1 MQRSSV
7 DLPEPEAPISATAWC
22 SRTSRSIPFSTSR
35 SPKALV
41 TPLTSRTG
49 VDFGTGPMSTLGSP
63 RLAHRTAPS
72 GPPMRSTIRASGI
85 VITR

>member
-7 DLPEPEAPISATAWC
+7 DLPEPEAPISATASC
-22 SRTSRSIPFSTSR
+22 SATSKSTPCRTSR

-41 TPLTSRTG
+41 TPRTSI
-49 VDFGTGPMSTLGSP
+49 TGPAIS
-63 RLAHRTAPS
+63 APYPIP
-72 GPPMRSTIRASGI
+72 PPMRSTSRASGT